1 MIDVECL
8 LCKQKTNYL
17 DEYKLNV
24 NSDREFFQN
33 IKLVHCEACDLAF
46 ADPMPSISKLD
57 YFYKYVYR
65 DFGRPHYRDSQSLED
80 ELFSQKN
87 MNYIHYLSNFINF
100 NEVQNIFDFGSGS
113 GDIGFLLSK
122 KFKHIK
128 LHTIETDNFS
138 KEILKKRNYKIYENF
153 HEIDIKLDLI
163 ISTHV
168 IEHLT
173 NLNIFENFKKVLKK
187 NHYIFIEVPNNLF
200 KVNFFERPYDSP
212 HLMFFSKKSLEKIE
226 KKFNL
231 EISNLTYSFHS
242 INMAYNQMK
251 KSKSIFQGWTKKN
264 KFNKKLSIKFLVKS
278 ILPKKLL
285 KLIRQLRSTD
295 MLSYENFIS
304 GDENS
309 WCLRVLY
316 RNIDNNQRKE

>member
-1 MIDVECL
+1 M
-8 LCKQKTNYL
+8 
-17 DEYKLNV
+17 
-24 NSDREFFQN
+24 
-33 IKLVHCEACDLAF
+33 
-46 ADPMPSISKLD
+46 
-57 YFYKYVYR
+57 
-65 DFGRPHYRDSQSLED
+65 
-80 ELFSQKN
+80 
-87 MNYIHYLSNFINF
+87 
-100 NEVQNIFDFGSGS
+100 
-113 GDIGFLLSK
+113 
-122 KFKHIK
+122 
-128 LHTIETDNFS
+128 
-138 KEILKKRNYKIYENF
+138 
-153 HEIDIKLDLI
+153 
-163 ISTHV
+163 
-168 IEHLT
+168 
-173 NLNIFENFKKVLKK
+173 
-187 NHYIFIEVPNNLF
+187 
-200 KVNFFERPYDSP
+200 
-212 HLMFFSKKSLEKIE
+212 EKIE

-242 INMAYNQMK
+242 INTAYNQMK